1 MTVSVPDED
10 YSRNAS
16 RLLNDINVF
25 IKQWWPAIQPIS
37 TKRNTN
43 SHLKSLNTKEGGTT
57 TLDIQIL
64 TWDRYR
70 YVAGI
75 NRLIGYQHPYPDNR
89 MYSGNTEINKQY
101 IIHTDSLPLNRS
113 LMMKVTVLK
122 SVLFSPITLQHTTYS
137 QINHICQI

>member
-25 IKQWWPAIQPIS
+25 IKQWWPTIQPIS
-37 TKRNTN
+37 TKRNTT

>member
-37 TKRNTN
+37 TKRNTT

-89 MYSGNTEINKQY
+89 MYSGNTEISKQY

>member
-1 MTVSVPDED
+1 LTVSVPDED

-25 IKQWWPAIQPIS
+25 IKQWWPTIQPIS
-37 TKRNTN
+37 TKRNTT

>member
-37 TKRNTN
+37 TKRNTT

>member
-1 MTVSVPDED
+1 MFWLSVYLMKIIP
-10 YSRNAS
+10 AS
-16 RLLNDINVF
+16 RLLNVINVF
-25 IKQWWPAIQPIS
+25 IKQWWPTIQPIS
-37 TKRNTN
+37 TKRNTT

-57 TLDIQIL
+57 TLEIQIL

-75 NRLIGYQHPYPDNR
+75 NRLIGYQLPYPDNR

-113 LMMKVTVLK
+113 LMMEVTVLK